1 MRMQEM
7 AKLRATPADE
17 YGTTDLGIAAFLLAR
32 DLPLLRVEQGERVRF
47 VFPGSAEE
55 TAVLF
60 YQPGR
65 NLVEARKFHMGL
77 RELRGLARGEGR
89 R

>member
-7 AKLRATPADE
+7 TKPSVTPADE
-17 YGTTDLGIAAFLLAR
+17 YETSDLGIAAFCLAR
-32 DLPLLRVEQGERVRF
+32 DLPLLRVEQAERVRF

-55 TAVLF
+55 TARLF
-60 YQPGR
+60 YMPGR
-65 NLVEARKFHMGL
+65 NLVDARKFHLSL
-77 RELRGLARGEGR
+77 RELRGLTRAEGR